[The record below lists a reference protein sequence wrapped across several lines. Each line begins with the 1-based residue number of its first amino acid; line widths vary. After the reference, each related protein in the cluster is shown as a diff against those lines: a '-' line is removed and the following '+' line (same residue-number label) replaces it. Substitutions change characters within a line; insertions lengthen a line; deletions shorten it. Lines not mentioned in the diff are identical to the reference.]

1 MGLTVPA
8 VNERR
13 RYDSRGRKARAQ
25 QSRALILDVAEQAFL
40 QDGFAATTI
49 ASVAE
54 RAGVS
59 AETIYKSFENKAGL
73 VRAIYERGLT
83 GTGTIAAYDRS
94 DQVRHLIDD
103 PRELMREWGA
113 LTAEVAS
120 TVTPILL
127 LIRSAAVTD
136 SSMAELLE
144 VSNTHRLERMRHNA
158 GFLAERGFLKE
169 GVSLS
174 EATDVLWMVSSP
186 EFYELLVIER
196 RWTSAQFAAFVAE
209 TMTAALLPP
218 RTH

>member
-1 MGLTVPA
+1 MELTVPT

-13 RYDSRGRKARAQ
+13 RYDSSGRKARAQ
-25 QSRALILDVAEQAFL
+25 ESRALILDVAEQAFL
-40 QDGFAATTI
+40 HDGFAATTV

-83 GTGTIAAYDRS
+83 GTGTVAAYDRS
-94 DQVRHLIDD
+94 DQVRQLIDD

-127 LIRSAAVTD
+127 LIRSAAATD

-144 VSNTHRLERMRHNA
+144 VSNTHRLERMKHNA
-158 GFLAERGFLKE
+158 RFLAGRGFLKE

-174 EATDVLWMVSSP
+174 KATDVLWMVSSP

-218 RTH
+218 MAR